1 MTKKGS
7 SNSSKQQQQQQ
18 QIIINNNA
26 KVDEPII
33 KINVNVHPNSKE
45 SSIVSFEDQI
55 LSLRI
60 SEPPIDGKANIG
72 VIEFLSKE
80 LNIRKS
86 NIEVGKGSKS
96 RNKSVEIDI
105 SSENITKDE
114 LFERI
119 KSKLNN

>member
-1 MTKKGS
+1 MTKKGN
-7 SNSSKQQQQQQ
+7 SNSSKQQ

-26 KVDEPII
+26 KVEEPII

-60 SEPPIDGKANIG
+60 SEPPIDGKANTG

>member
-1 MTKKGS
+1 MTKKGN
-7 SNSSKQQQQQQ
+7 SNSSKQQQQ

>member
-7 SNSSKQQQQQQ
+7 SISKQQIHKSTKTTVEEQ
-18 QIIINNNA
+18 
-26 KVDEPII
+26 II

-60 SEPPIDGKANIG
+60 SEPPIDGKANLG

-105 SSENITKDE
+105 SSENISKEE

-119 KSKLNN
+119 NNKLNN